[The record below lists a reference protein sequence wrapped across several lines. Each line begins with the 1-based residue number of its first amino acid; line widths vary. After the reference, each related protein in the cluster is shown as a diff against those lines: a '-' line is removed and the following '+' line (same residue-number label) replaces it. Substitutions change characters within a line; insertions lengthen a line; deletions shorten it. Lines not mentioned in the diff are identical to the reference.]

1 MLNGSR
7 RETDKNGSILN
18 ELSFK
23 NYTINISK
31 KQTDPKFRWL
41 DANEKSIFQLL
52 NEKDLNSKVEAHFRL
67 AYPFLTFTLPLI
79 AIIGFLSFK
88 NLNRNLIYIIS
99 ASLIIAFLIQI
110 LLVSARSFTINNPS
124 IWFIFYLVPTIPI
137 FLSLLFVFFQS
148 KISSSKFLAK
158 NNVS

>member
-1 MLNGSR
+1 M
-7 RETDKNGSILN
+7 K
-18 ELSFK
+18 SFF
-23 NYTINISK
+23 NLNISK
-31 KQTDPKFRWL
+31 KQNDPEFRWL

-52 NEKDLNSKVEAHFRL
+52 NEDELNSKVEAHFRL

-79 AIIGFLSFK
+79 AIIGFLCFK
-88 NLNRNLIYIIS
+88 NLNRKLTYIIS

-110 LLVSARSFTINNPS
+110 LLVSARSFTITNPS
-124 IWFIFYLVPTIPI
+124 IWFVFYLVPIIPVLCS
-137 FLSLLFVFFQS
+137 FLFVFFES